1 MTLKIFSIL
10 KRKQQNV
17 LYMFFFDMLF
27 FTVLIVIGRLINAFL
42 PKNPADL
49 SNVLARYGI
58 NTPLLLII
66 LLAYYAGIVLL
77 HSVCKLFI
85 LQNVGGLEGKI
96 IKYDLKRFFGM
107 NSIIFIVLLGI
118 FIGYSSLAFVL
129 FKDAFFIVVTSIFL
143 ALFGLLSYVF
153 ISISQSLFMQGLSIK
168 DILKKAYN
176 ATCHQGKRYV
186 GYLGIIVVALILMWV
201 SFGILETAPFRLLV
215 TILAISSLIFMYA
228 TIVWNRV
235 GFWML
240 TKKL

>member
-27 FTVLIVIGRLINAFL
+27 FTVLIVIGRLINVFL

-49 SNVLARYGI
+49 SNILARYGI

-96 IKYDLKRFFGM
+96 IKYDLKRFL
-107 NSIIFIVLLGI
+107 SSLLG
-118 FIGYSSLAFVL
+118 
-129 FKDAFFIVVTSIFL
+129 
-143 ALFGLLSYVF
+143 LLHS
-153 ISISQSLFMQGLSIK
+153 
-168 DILKKAYN
+168 A
-176 ATCHQGKRYV
+176 R
-186 GYLGIIVVALILMWV
+186 
-201 SFGILETAPFRLLV
+201 
-215 TILAISSLIFMYA
+215 
-228 TIVWNRV
+228 
-235 GFWML
+235 
-240 TKKL
+240 